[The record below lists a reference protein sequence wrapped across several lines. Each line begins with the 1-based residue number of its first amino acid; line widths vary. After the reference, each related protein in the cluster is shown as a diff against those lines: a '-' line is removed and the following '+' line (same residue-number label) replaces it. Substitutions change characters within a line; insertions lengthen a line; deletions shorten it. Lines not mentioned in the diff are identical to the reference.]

1 MKLRFFIILILT
13 VWFAGFAFKGTAQ
26 PNWELNP
33 QDYEFSMNI
42 TGKVNTDGN
51 FSVDE
56 NDMVAA
62 FSKDKCRG
70 FAKLAYERYE
80 NDYFVY
86 LMVYSNSPLEELTFK
101 IFDASENEII
111 ATIDTVNFVIN
122 NIMGSLDSPF
132 IFSSSQLGQEAK
144 FLYFGI
150 PTQVGE
156 ELIEGNTIY
165 LKNSSNS
172 VLTKIA
178 AGFTVSEGA
187 TVFVG
192 GIKQISSIT
201 TNDFSSPVQYMI
213 VSANLSDT
221 VFYTVNVTIDE
232 NNAPPVF
239 NLSNKFISDSAE
251 PNTIVATI
259 EVEDPTLY
267 DSHRF
272 SLITG
277 NGVNDAQNNLF
288 KIVDNNLILVLP
300 VNFEDHQLLRVLIRA
315 TDKAG
320 AAYEESLVL
329 EVTNKNN
336 PPKFNS
342 TPATYI
348 FQNDVFIYPIIV
360 TDSDAD
366 PVQISFENLPDWL
379 KYSSNSKLFTGV
391 PGNKDVGDY
400 SFKIRASDGK
410 MESVQIVAFT
420 VINVNEPPEINKYI
434 ANQMFLS
441 NRDNEIQLP
450 VDCIIDPDVDD
461 ELVFNLTTDNNTA
474 LPAWLNFNKETMIIS
489 GFPPQGI
496 EAAYNL
502 KLTATDKGNL
512 KEFLLFKLEV
522 SFATAIREQSRNSNF
537 RVYPN
542 PVQNNLYIDVPDGN
556 DEATIS
562 ISNIAGQIVKTWQ
575 LNSGPAKEVS
585 MNGIEP
591 GIYFIRMQQGG
602 SNQITKIIK
611 E

>member
-1 MKLRFFIILILT
+1 MKLRFFTILILT
-13 VWFAGFAFKGTAQ
+13 VWFAGFAFNGTAQ

-62 FSKDKCRG
+62 FANDECRG
-70 FAKLAYERYE
+70 FAKLTYE
-80 NDYFVY
+80 NFENGYFIY
-86 LMVYSNSPLEELTFK
+86 LMVYSNSPMEELTFK

-172 VLTKIA
+172 VLTEIA
-178 AGFTVSEGA
+178 AGFTVSKGA
-187 TVFVG
+187 TVYVG

-221 VFYTVNVTIDE
+221 VFYTVNVTMDE
-232 NNAPPVF
+232 NNAPFVF

-259 EVEDPTLY
+259 EVEDQALY

-288 KIVDNNLILVLP
+288 KIIDDNLILVLP

-320 AAYEESLVL
+320 AVYEESLVL
-329 EVTNKNN
+329 EVTNKNK

-434 ANQMFLS
+434 ANQVFLS

-450 VDCIIDPDVDD
+450 VDCIIDPDLDD
-461 ELVFNLTTDNNTA
+461 ELIFNLTTDNNTA
-474 LPAWLNFNKETMIIS
+474 LPAWLIFNKETLIIS

-522 SFATAIREQSRNSNF
+522 SFATAINDQSRNTNF

-542 PVQNNLYIDVPDGN
+542 PVHNNLYFDVPYGN
-556 DEATIS
+556 DDTTIS
-562 ISNIAGQIVKTWQ
+562 ISNIAGQVIKTWH
-575 LNSGPAKEVS
+575 LSPDLAKEVS
-585 MNGIEP
+585 MSGFES
-591 GIYFIRMQQGG
+591 GIYIVRLQQGK
-602 SNQITKIIK
+602 SQQIKKIVK